1 MKISRDRVLL
11 DRINDHMKMRRSARD
26 ELPGTIKVKLE
37 HLEHL
42 HFRGTA
48 SEGRGLSLDID
59 ESPERGGQGN
69 GVTPLETFLM
79 GAGSCSLTQWAALI
93 ISEGLKVDTLNATV
107 TGQIDRRVEGLFR
120 SLTFD
125 IMLTGSE
132 SVERIRGASG
142 DAEGLCRTAEGLCY
156 VHNTLRRAVPIHTN
170 VYMNGNLIYSD

>member
-69 GVTPLETFLM
+69 GVTPLEAFLM